1 MEALR
6 QYIISVVAA
15 ALICGI
21 ITGLFPKG
29 AAREVMKLV
38 CGLFLAYTVLRPMAG
53 AELGHLE
60 DLPFS
65 FSSQGEA
72 AAALGTQM
80 AEESLAQFIKEE
92 TQAYILDKAS
102 KLGLTLEADV
112 TLDEENIPVAV
123 TLRGQVS
130 PYDRSRL
137 ERMLTQDLAIAKENL
152 QWKP

>member
-53 AELGHLE
+53 AELGNLE

-80 AEESLAQFIKEE
+80 AEESMAQFIKEE

>member
-102 KLGLTLEADV
+102 KLGLILEADV

>member
-80 AEESLAQFIKEE
+80 AEESMAQFIKEE

>member
-53 AELGHLE
+53 AELGRLE

-65 FSSQGEA
+65 FSNQGEA

-80 AEESLAQFIKEE
+80 AEESMAQFIKEE

>member
-72 AAALGTQM
+72 AAALGIQM
-80 AEESLAQFIKEE
+80 AEESMAQFIKEE

-123 TLRGQVS
+123 TLRGQAS

>member
-72 AAALGTQM
+72 AAALGIQM
-80 AEESLAQFIKEE
+80 AEESMAQFIKEE